1 MRIRSSILL
10 RPAAVLLAAVAATYA
25 ANWLLNQN
33 WVQERVGSTLLLVW
47 VSSIPI
53 IFLLVAFGV
62 LFQRLQDRNAWL
74 MALMFCG
81 FLSLFNPGAAGGGS
95 LVHPGFVIAY
105 RMTLL
110 VLAPGLFGFFFLVFP
125 DRSRLDRRAPWLKWL
140 LLGLGVLL
148 VLTGG
153 PWRPLLGQPVSTNL
167 AGESILSGWLAIA
180 RGYGVFGYLFLGIGV
195 GIGALTG
202 HASRSESSEVRRK
215 ARVLAWGTV
224 AGMAPVPSHRLER
237 GDRPRRAGL
246 ARAVR
251 AARVSLAA
259 ALLRVRGRQ
268 ASA

>member
-1 MRIRSSILL
+1 M
-10 RPAAVLLAAVAATYA
+10 LLAAVAATYA
-25 ANWLLNQN
+25 ANWLVNQN
-33 WVQERVGSTLLLVW
+33 WVLERVDSTLLLVW

-81 FLSLFNPGAAGGGS
+81 FLSLFNPGAVAGGS

-140 LLGLGVLL
+140 LLGLGMLL

-153 PWRPLLGQPVSTNL
+153 PWRPLLGS
-167 AGESILSGWLAIA
+167 
-180 RGYGVFGYLFLGIGV
+180 
-195 GIGALTG
+195 
-202 HASRSESSEVRRK
+202 
-215 ARVLAWGTV
+215 
-224 AGMAPVPSHRLER
+224 
-237 GDRPRRAGL
+237 AGL
-246 ARAVR
+246 DQP
-251 AARVSLAA
+251 
-259 ALLRVRGRQ
+259 GR
-268 ASA
+268 